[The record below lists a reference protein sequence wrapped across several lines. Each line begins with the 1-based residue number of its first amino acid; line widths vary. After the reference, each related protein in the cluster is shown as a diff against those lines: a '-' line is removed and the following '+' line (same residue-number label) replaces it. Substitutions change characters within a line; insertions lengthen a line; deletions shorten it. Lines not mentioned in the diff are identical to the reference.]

1 MTKKQVSVEL
11 GNTYAHVIVGNKN
24 SISDYGT
31 ITVHE
36 DQIRNKENLFCQREV
51 ISALGKWLNRNRI
64 KEKDISFIIQG
75 SDIITRYIEMPV
87 MKDKLLIEAIQYELS
102 QFIPEMHKYY
112 TDYEILEKH
121 QEDKKTQVYRLL
133 LVAVP
138 KEKMDRFMELL
149 SKLNMNIKTI
159 DILSNSIA
167 RVVKNGPVFKE
178 VEDIGVFNFGARSS
192 NFFIMEEGVL
202 KIERNLMFGTDAMTK
217 NIEFGAKEDYILG
230 EKLEDIFYKYP
241 KVKNNLDSAL
251 NIISKTIQFHNSG
264 KRDKKLSRILI
275 ISDFVLI
282 DNLMK
287 YMESFFGTECS
298 LVRKTEDLGVK
309 IKIKENFHR
318 YIGAYGMFLR
328 RD

>member
-1 MTKKQVSVEL
+1 
-11 GNTYAHVIVGNKN
+11 
-24 SISDYGT
+24 
-31 ITVHE
+31 
-36 DQIRNKENLFCQREV
+36 
-51 ISALGKWLNRNRI
+51 
-64 KEKDISFIIQG
+64 
-75 SDIITRYIEMPV
+75 
-87 MKDKLLIEAIQYELS
+87 
-102 QFIPEMHKYY
+102 
-112 TDYEILEKH
+112 
-121 QEDKKTQVYRLL
+121 
-133 LVAVP
+133 
-138 KEKMDRFMELL
+138 
-149 SKLNMNIKTI
+149 
-159 DILSNSIA
+159 
-167 RVVKNGPVFKE
+167 
-178 VEDIGVFNFGARSS
+178 
-192 NFFIMEEGVL
+192 
-202 KIERNLMFGTDAMTK
+202 MFGTDAMTK
-217 NIEFGAKEDYILG
+217 NIESGAKEDYILG